1 MINGFRLY
9 IIRFDSNRIESN
21 QTKKALELV
30 PVPVIMIF
38 VVVVVLLFESGT
50 LDLLDRYCHYLY
62 SIHFYLHIYNDD
74 CNI

>member
-1 MINGFRLY
+1 MDFDCILFDL
-9 IIRFDSNRIESN
+9 IRFESNR
-21 QTKKALELV
+21 TKKALELV

-38 VVVVVLLFESGT
+38 VVLLFESDT
-50 LDLLDRYCHYLY
+50 FDLLDRYCHYLY

>member
-1 MINGFRLY
+1 MD
-9 IIRFDSNRIESN
+9 FDCILFDLIRIESN
-21 QTKKALELV
+21 TKKALELV

-38 VVVVVLLFESGT
+38 VVVVVLLFESDT
-50 LDLLDRYCHYLY
+50 FDLLDRYCHYLY

>member
-1 MINGFRLY
+1 MD
-9 IIRFDSNRIESN
+9 FDCILLDLIRIESN
-21 QTKKALELV
+21 RTKKALELV

-38 VVVVVLLFESGT
+38 VVLLFESDT
-50 LDLLDRYCHYLY
+50 FDLLDRYCHYLY